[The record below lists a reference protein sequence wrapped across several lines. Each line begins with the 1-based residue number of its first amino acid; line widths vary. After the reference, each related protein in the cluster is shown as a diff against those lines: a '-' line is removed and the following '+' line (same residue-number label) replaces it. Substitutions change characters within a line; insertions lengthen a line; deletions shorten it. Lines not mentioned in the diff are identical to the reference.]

1 MDAIRKAIGLL
12 VLGVVLALAAA
23 PALAQSGGN
32 QTFGVP
38 DRDHELDHG
47 QQGE

>member
-23 PALAQSGGN
+23 PALAQSADGN
-32 QTFGVP
+32 QTVGVQ

-47 QQGE
+47 F

>member
-23 PALAQSGGN
+23 PALAQSTGVN
-32 QTFGVP
+32 QTVGVP
-38 DRDHELDHG
+38 DRDHELDHD
-47 QQGE
+47 Q